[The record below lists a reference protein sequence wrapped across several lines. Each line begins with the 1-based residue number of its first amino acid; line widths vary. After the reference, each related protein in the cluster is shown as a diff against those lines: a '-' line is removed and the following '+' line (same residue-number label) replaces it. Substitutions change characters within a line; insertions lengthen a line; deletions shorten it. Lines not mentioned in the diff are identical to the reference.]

1 LLHHHSSTGRDVVVA
16 STKGLTA
23 SVCGIATETGSVLLE
38 RVTASA
44 ITGRGWVDTN
54 GSAVTAGVTD
64 SADNGC
70 VAGHE
75 GGGSQ
80 KAEGNNGGL
89 GEVHFDFGVDCL
101 NRSEVMI
108 KK

>member
-1 LLHHHSSTGRDVVVA
+1 LLHHHSSTGRDVVVTP
-16 STKGLTA
+16 TKGLTA
-23 SVCGIATETGSVLLE
+23 SVCGIATETGSILLE

-44 ITGRGWVDTN
+44 VTGRGWVDTD
-54 GSAVTAGVTD
+54 GSAVAAG
-64 SADNGC
+64 SADDGC
-70 VAGHE
+70 VAGHK

-89 GEVHFDFGVDCL
+89 GEVHFDFGVGCL